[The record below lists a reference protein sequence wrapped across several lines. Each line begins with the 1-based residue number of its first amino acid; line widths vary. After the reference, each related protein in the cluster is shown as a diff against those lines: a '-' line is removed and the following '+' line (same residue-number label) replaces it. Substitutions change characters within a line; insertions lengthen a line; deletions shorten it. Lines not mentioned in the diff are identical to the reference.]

1 MRDENAAP
9 TVKTAMA
16 TVVIMKPFED
26 LNSNPHGGFS
36 LSRRSHESGLHLVME
51 MDLAM
56 ELQLSSRRCTLGM
69 TSISREPR
77 SDKGPEGLKVMRS
90 EV

>member
-1 MRDENAAP
+1 MRYENAAP

-16 TVVIMKPFED
+16 TVVMMKPFED

-36 LSRRSHESGLHLVME
+36 LSRRSQESGLHLVME

-56 ELQLSSRRCTLGM
+56 ELQLPSRRCTLEM
-69 TSISREPR
+69 TSILRELR
-77 SDKGPEGLKVMRS
+77 GDKGPEGLEIMES